1 MDTPSTTLQIQG
13 PVVVLPLDE
22 YLEQQSQLEEYRKL
36 KALYEREREDR
47 FSRLL
52 AIAERNRAISP
63 DQVETDVAAA
73 VKAVR
78 DRE

>member
-47 FSRLL
+47 FGRLL